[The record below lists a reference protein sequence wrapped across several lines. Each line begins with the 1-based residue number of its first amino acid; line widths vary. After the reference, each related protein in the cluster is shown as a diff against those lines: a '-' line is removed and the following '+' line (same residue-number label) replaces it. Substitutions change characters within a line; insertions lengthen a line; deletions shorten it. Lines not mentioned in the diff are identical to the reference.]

1 LLLHVLGLKVNDIQE
16 LDYWQFYGYQKV
28 LNELVKIYYLFEGH
42 IKRITR
48 LLFVISTSPWIGL
61 KDTSI
66 EKFFEFEELLQASSG
81 EKKEKIDPLEGKGEW
96 IEKKDGTKEW
106 VYNYEGLQDIRN
118 FLDKFNGRRG
128 I

>member
-1 LLLHVLGLKVNDIQE
+1 MLLHILGLKVNDIQE

-61 KDTSI
+61 KDTNI

-81 EKKEKIDPLEGKGEW
+81 EKGEKIDPLEGKGEW